1 MLTLE
6 RYLSNFIAE
15 KTICLISGDE
25 SKKAI
30 LAYGYELIIT
40 SCFGVFLLIIC
51 SVVSGIPAGWIS
63 FLLGF
68 APLRTVAGG
77 YHASTHT
84 RCYIATTSVYCL
96 CILIVK
102 QVEVMY
108 YHLLT
113 ASVIVAAIVF
123 LLSPV
128 AARNKPLSE
137 KKRIKNRRLSLI
149 FTLALMLF
157 SVILCLISYSDY
169 YITLLFLGAI
179 AASGSLVAA
188 KIIDYFRKE

>member
-1 MLTLE
+1 M
-6 RYLSNFIAE
+6 SNLIAE
-15 KTICLISGDE
+15 KTIFLISGDS

-40 SCFGVFLLIIC
+40 SCFGVILLVVC
-51 SVVSGIPAGWIS
+51 SLVSGIPLGWIP
-63 FLLGF
+63 FLSGF

-84 RCYIATTSVYCL
+84 RCYLITTSVYCL
-96 CILIVK
+96 CILIIK
-102 QVEVMY
+102 YVEVLY

-113 ASVIVAAIVF
+113 ASLIVAAVVF

-128 AARNKPLSE
+128 AARNKPLTP
-137 KKRIKNRRLSLI
+137 KKRLKNRSLSLI
-149 FTLALMLF
+149 FSLALVFF
-157 SVILCLISYSDY
+157 SVILCLIRYSDY
-169 YITLLFLGAI
+169 NITLLFLGAV
-179 AASGSLVAA
+179 AASGSLAAA